1 MMMTIAVL
9 LDGFRHRR
17 HVDLLGA
24 ARHLMA
30 LDTEFKILLCGSVD
44 VVCFE
49 PAV

>member
-1 MMMTIAVL
+1 MMTTIAVL
-9 LDGFRHRR
+9 LDNFRHGG
-17 HVDLLGA
+17 HVDLGA

-44 VVCFE
+44 VVRFE